1 MTTLETTQQEQP
13 LVALPGEDLA
23 GKLAEIFQ
31 EPSWLAALRQSAWQI
46 YRDAP
51 LPDRA
56 AHLWR
61 YTDPKLFLLPEGR
74 ILPSVAGEG
83 ETAREI
89 RNCFEGSR
97 HGAEAISQNGQIVDL
112 GMDPELQAQGVILT
126 DLHEAARRYP
136 DRVERWLGQIV
147 GASHGKFEALNAA
160 LWQGG
165 IYLEIPQGVAIKNPI
180 HLAITSDGEV
190 PFLAS
195 RLLTVVG
202 KGAEVTL
209 VDEYS
214 SARSAELSAN
224 VVVELAVGA
233 GARLRYVTV
242 QRWGEKVKTHI
253 AQRAHLERDA
263 NLLSVWAG
271 LGGSTVKADLGSILA
286 GRGANVRLRGMSF
299 AQHRQHFDQHTL
311 HEHRH
316 GDTFSDLDFKIV
328 LRDRA
333 RSVYTGLIQIDQ
345 KARNCEA
352 YQENR
357 NLLLSEQ
364 ARADTIPELEIMND
378 EVKCSHGATL
388 GPVDEEMLYYLAA
401 RGIPREEGIRVIVSG
416 FVEPTIQGM
425 PEDLQERLREYV
437 LERVRTL

>member
-1 MTTLETTQQEQP
+1 MTTLETTQQEQTP
-13 LVALPGEDLA
+13 AEQLA
-23 GKLAEIFQ
+23 GAFQ
-31 EPSWLAALRQSAWQI
+31 DPSWLTALRRSAWQI

-56 AHLWR
+56 THLWR
-61 YTDPKLFLLPEGR
+61 YTDPGQFLLPEGQ
-74 ILPSVAGEG
+74 ILPSGPGEG
-83 ETAREI
+83 EAVREV
-89 RNCFEGSR
+89 RACFEGSR
-97 HGAEAISQNGQIVDL
+97 HSAEAISQNGQIIDL
-112 GMDPELQAQGVILT
+112 AMDPELQAQGVILT

-136 DRVERWLGQIV
+136 ERVEKWLGQIV

-165 IYLEIPQGVAIKNPI
+165 IFLEVPKGVVVKNPI
-180 HLAITSDGEV
+180 HLAITSDGET
-190 PFLAS
+190 PFLAP
-195 RLLTVVG
+195 RLLAVIG
-202 KGAEVTL
+202 EGAEVTL

-214 SARSAELSAN
+214 SARWAELSAN
-224 VVVELAVGA
+224 AVVELALGA
-233 GARLRYVTV
+233 GAHLRYVTI

-253 AQRAHLERDA
+253 AQRAYLERDA
-263 NLLSVWAG
+263 QLLSVWAG

-286 GRGANVRLRGMSF
+286 GRGASVKLRGMSF

-311 HEHRH
+311 HEHRG

-357 NLLLSEQ
+357 NLLLSDQ

-401 RGIPREEGIRVIVSG
+401 RGIPRDEGIRIIVSG

-425 PEDLQERLREYV
+425 PEDLQERIREYV
-437 LERVRTL
+437 MERVRTL

>member
-1 MTTLETTQQEQP
+1 MTTLETTQREQTP
-13 LVALPGEDLA
+13 AEQLA
-23 GKLAEIFQ
+23 GAFQ
-31 EPSWLAALRQSAWQI
+31 DPSWLAAFRRSAWQI

-61 YTDPKLFLLPEGR
+61 YTDPGQFLLPEGR
-74 ILPSVAGEG
+74 ILPSGPSEG
-83 ETAREI
+83 EAVREV
-89 RNCFEGSR
+89 RECFEGSR
-97 HGAEAISQNGQIVDL
+97 HSAEAISQNGHIIDL
-112 GMDPELQAQGVILT
+112 AMDPELQSQGVILT
-126 DLHEAARRYP
+126 DLNEAARRYP
-136 DRVERWLGQIV
+136 ERVEKWLGKIV

-165 IYLEIPQGVAIKNPI
+165 IFLEVPKGVVVKNPI
-180 HLAITSDGEV
+180 HLAITSDGET
-190 PFLAS
+190 PFLAP
-195 RLLTVVG
+195 RLLAVIG
-202 KGAEVTL
+202 EGAEVTL

-224 VVVELAVGA
+224 AVVELAVGA
-233 GARLRYVTV
+233 GAHLRYVTI

-253 AQRAHLERDA
+253 AQRAYLERDA
-263 NLLSVWAG
+263 QLLSVWAG

-286 GRGANVRLRGMSF
+286 GRGASVKLRGMSF

-311 HEHRH
+311 HEHRS

-357 NLLLSEQ
+357 NLLLSDQ

-401 RGIPREEGIRVIVSG
+401 RGIPRDEGIRIIVSG

-425 PEDLQERLREYV
+425 PEDLQERIREYV
-437 LERVRTL
+437 MERVRTL

>member
-1 MTTLETTQQEQP
+1 MTTLETTQREQTP
-13 LVALPGEDLA
+13 A
-23 GKLAEIFQ
+23 GQLAEAFQ
-31 EPSWLAALRQSAWQI
+31 DPSWLTAFRQSAWQI
-46 YRDAP
+46 YQEAP

-61 YTDPKLFLLPEGR
+61 YTDPGQFLLPEGW
-74 ILPSVAGEG
+74 ILPSGPGEG
-83 ETAREI
+83 EAVREV
-89 RNCFEGSR
+89 RACFDGSR
-97 HGAEAISQNGQIVDL
+97 HSAEAISQNGQIIDL
-112 GMDPELQAQGVILT
+112 SMNPELQARGVILT
-126 DLHEAARRYP
+126 NLHEAARRYP
-136 DRVERWLGQIV
+136 ERVEKWLGQIV

-165 IYLEIPQGVAIKNPI
+165 IFLEVPQGVVVENPI
-180 HLAITSDGEV
+180 HLAITADGET
-190 PFLAS
+190 PFLS
-195 RLLTVVG
+195 PRLLAVIG
-202 KGAEVTL
+202 EGAEVTL

-224 VVVELAVGA
+224 AVVELAVGP
-233 GARLRYVTV
+233 GAHLRYVTV
-242 QRWGEKVKTHI
+242 QRWGEKVKTHV
-253 AQRAHLERDA
+253 AQRAYLERDA
-263 NLLSVWAG
+263 QLLSVWAG

-286 GRGANVRLRGMSF
+286 GRGASVKLRGMSF

-311 HEHRH
+311 HEHRS

-357 NLLLSEQ
+357 NLLLSDQ
-364 ARADTIPELEIMND
+364 ARADTIPELEILND

-401 RGIPREEGIRVIVSG
+401 RGIPRDEGIRIIVSG

-425 PEDLQERLREYV
+425 PEDLQERIREYV
-437 LERVRTL
+437 MERVRTL